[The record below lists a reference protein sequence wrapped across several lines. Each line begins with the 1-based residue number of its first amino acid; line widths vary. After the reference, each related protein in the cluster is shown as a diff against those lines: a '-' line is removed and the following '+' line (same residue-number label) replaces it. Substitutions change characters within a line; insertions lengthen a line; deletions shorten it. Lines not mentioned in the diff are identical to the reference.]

1 MAEGTSTATRP
12 TERVLDRIEELNGD
26 PEGKDLLEHEVIFR
40 SKGSEFSA
48 VRIGRRRWMD
58 QGEQQVSGRVVYSFS
73 PNGEFRTRDK
83 RAVDYLRALP
93 TFNSEFWEVGSEPGA
108 LPSSDAALERISD
121 LMMELDDEGLEVI
134 QREEQAT
141 HQRPDVLK
149 QVEIARRK
157 VQGVTAGT
165 EGA

>member
-1 MAEGTSTATRP
+1 MSEGTSTATRP
-12 TERVLDRIEELNGD
+12 TARVLDRIEELNGE
-26 PEGKDLLEHEVIFR
+26 PEGDDLLEAEAIYR
-40 SKGSEFSA
+40 SKGANFSA

-58 QGEQQVSGRVVYSFS
+58 QGEQQVSGRVVYDFA

-83 RAVDYLRALP
+83 RAVEYLEKLP
-93 TFNSEFWEVGSEPGA
+93 TLNLEFWRVGAEPGA
-108 LPSSDAALERISD
+108 LPSSDAVLERITD
-121 LMMELDDEGLEVI
+121 LTIELDDKGLEEI
-134 QREEQAT
+134 QLEEQTT

-157 VQGVTAGT
+157 VQGISA